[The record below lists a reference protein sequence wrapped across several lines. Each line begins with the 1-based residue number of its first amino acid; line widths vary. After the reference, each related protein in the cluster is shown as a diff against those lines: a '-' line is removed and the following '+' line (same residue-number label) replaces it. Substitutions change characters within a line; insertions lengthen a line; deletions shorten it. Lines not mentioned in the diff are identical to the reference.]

1 MRIDRQDLYALLRAR
16 NIPYE
21 ETAHP
26 AVWSMEELH
35 ALCLPG
41 EERILKNL
49 FLQDDKKR
57 RYYLVAIDGGR
68 TADLKALRRTLD
80 SRPLRFADAAD
91 LERLLGLLP
100 GQVTPLGALRAPA
113 GTVTVVLDASAGP
126 DRGRPSAGEHRYH
139 VFESGRSG
147 RAAGGPWC
155 TGDLV
160 SAVIRT
166 SRPPEN
172 PGGRLV
178 PIWQRAVTSHRC
190 GAGSAA

>member
-68 TADLKALRRTLD
+68 TADLKTLRRTQP
-80 SRPLRFADAAD
+80 SSEICGRRRPGAASGPAAGTGDAA
-91 LERLLGLLP
+91 GGPP
-100 GQVTPLGALRAPA
+100 GACRHGHRGVGC
-113 GTVTVVLDASAGP
+113 VFAGP

>member
-1 MRIDRQDLYALLRAR
+1 
-16 NIPYE
+16 
-21 ETAHP
+21 
-26 AVWSMEELH
+26 MEH
-35 ALCLPG
+35 
-41 EERILKNL
+41 
-49 FLQDDKKR
+49 
-57 RYYLVAIDGGR
+57 GG
-68 TADLKALRRTLD
+68 APRTL
-80 SRPLRFADAAD
+80 SAGGGAD
-91 LERLLGLLP
+91 LEK
-100 GQVTPLGALRAPA
+100 PLPA
-113 GTVTVVLDASAGP
+113 GRQEAAVLSGGHRRRPDGRPEGPAPDTGQPSSEICGRRRPGAASGPAAGTGDAAGGPPGACRHGHRGVGCVFAGP

-160 SAVIRT
+160 SAVLRT